1 MKMNLKTKIVI
12 MLIILITLPM
22 FVMGLRST
30 KLAEE
35 KMLEQYLASMQ
46 EINKATTTSLE
57 NVLEGNAKSLQLHAG
72 NFNLRNILVD
82 PTTEPYLVDAIAA
95 YRDVNPNVL
104 NSFVGTR
111 EKKMY
116 ISPYI
121 ELPADYDPTTR
132 GWYQAAD
139 VTDEVIWTDPYV
151 DAGTGETVIT
161 AAIKIPESTDGT
173 SPGITGIDLQLSY
186 FSELISQVK
195 IGETG
200 EAYIIAKDGM
210 IFAHPNPEMI
220 GKNIKDIGF
229 TDETLN
235 TYFETGS
242 GTLDY
247 TDEATK
253 DERFIVYQK
262 FTTADWI
269 LVNSVSYNEITA
281 VTNQM
286 TMNIITIGIISLIIA
301 ILIGVFAAGFV
312 TKAVK
317 EIEQKMKLVADG
329 DFTVTMDV
337 KSNDEIGSLGK
348 SFNIM
353 IAEVKDL
360 MTATIGVSEE
370 VLKASENLAAF
381 AEQTSAASTDVA
393 NTVDE
398 IARGASDQAEE
409 TETGVQI
416 ANSLSEKFENLAEN
430 SKEMNLNAQSTLEVN
445 EEGIKTLEELKQA
458 SKVSLESNDRVEKAI
473 VDLDKSATSI
483 NAILETI
490 TSIASQTNLLA
501 LNASIEAARAG
512 EAGRGFAVVADE
524 IRKLAEGSDN
534 AAQEIKIILDKI
546 QNESKHTV
554 NIMQEVKGIYVEQE
568 MSVEKVN
575 SAFGE
580 ISASIGKVAQ
590 RIEEMTSQV
599 EGLMTEKEKIVSTM
613 ENISAVSEET
623 AAASE
628 EVTASMQQQSD
639 AVEQV
644 AQSASGLSS
653 LAAELMEKLSHF
665 KIQ

>member
-1 MKMNLKTKIVI
+1 MK
-12 MLIILITLPM
+12 
-22 FVMGLRST
+22 
-30 KLAEE
+30 
-35 KMLEQYLASMQ
+35 
-46 EINKATTTSLE
+46 
-57 NVLEGNAKSLQLHAG
+57 
-72 NFNLRNILVD
+72 RNIV
-82 PTTEPYLVDAIAA
+82 
-95 YRDVNPNVL
+95 
-104 NSFVGTR
+104 
-111 EKKMY
+111 
-116 ISPYI
+116 
-121 ELPADYDPTTR
+121 
-132 GWYQAAD
+132 
-139 VTDEVIWTDPYV
+139 
-151 DAGTGETVIT
+151 
-161 AAIKIPESTDGT
+161 
-173 SPGITGIDLQLSY
+173 
-186 FSELISQVK
+186 
-195 IGETG
+195 
-200 EAYIIAKDGM
+200 
-210 IFAHPNPEMI
+210 
-220 GKNIKDIGF
+220 
-229 TDETLN
+229 
-235 TYFETGS
+235 
-242 GTLDY
+242 
-247 TDEATK
+247 
-253 DERFIVYQK
+253 
-262 FTTADWI
+262 
-269 LVNSVSYNEITA
+269 
-281 VTNQM
+281 
-286 TMNIITIGIISLIIA
+286 TIGLISLIVA
-301 ILIGVFAAGFV
+301 ILIGVFVAGFV
-312 TKAVK
+312 TKAIK
-317 EIEQKMKLVADG
+317 SIEQKMKLVAAG

-337 KSNDEIGSLGK
+337 KSNDEIGSLSK

-360 MTATIGVSEE
+360 MTATVGVSQE

-445 EEGIKTLEELKQA
+445 EDGIKTLEELKQA

-653 LAAELMEKLSHF
+653 LAAELMSKLSKF
-665 KIQ
+665 KI

>member
-1 MKMNLKTKIVI
+1 
-12 MLIILITLPM
+12 
-22 FVMGLRST
+22 
-30 KLAEE
+30 
-35 KMLEQYLASMQ
+35 
-46 EINKATTTSLE
+46 
-57 NVLEGNAKSLQLHAG
+57 
-72 NFNLRNILVD
+72 
-82 PTTEPYLVDAIAA
+82 
-95 YRDVNPNVL
+95 
-104 NSFVGTR
+104 
-111 EKKMY
+111 
-116 ISPYI
+116 
-121 ELPADYDPTTR
+121 
-132 GWYQAAD
+132 
-139 VTDEVIWTDPYV
+139 
-151 DAGTGETVIT
+151 
-161 AAIKIPESTDGT
+161 
-173 SPGITGIDLQLSY
+173 
-186 FSELISQVK
+186 
-195 IGETG
+195 
-200 EAYIIAKDGM
+200 
-210 IFAHPNPEMI
+210 
-220 GKNIKDIGF
+220 
-229 TDETLN
+229 
-235 TYFETGS
+235 
-242 GTLDY
+242 
-247 TDEATK
+247 
-253 DERFIVYQK
+253 
-262 FTTADWI
+262 
-269 LVNSVSYNEITA
+269 
-281 VTNQM
+281 
-286 TMNIITIGIISLIIA
+286 
-301 ILIGVFAAGFV
+301 
-312 TKAVK
+312 
-317 EIEQKMKLVADG
+317 MKLVADG

-613 ENISAVSEET
+613 ENIDRKST
-623 AAASE
+623 R
-628 EVTASMQQQSD
+628 
-639 AVEQV
+639 
-644 AQSASGLSS
+644 LNSS
-653 LAAELMEKLSHF
+653 HT
-665 KIQ
+665 

>member
-1 MKMNLKTKIVI
+1 
-12 MLIILITLPM
+12 
-22 FVMGLRST
+22 
-30 KLAEE
+30 
-35 KMLEQYLASMQ
+35 
-46 EINKATTTSLE
+46 
-57 NVLEGNAKSLQLHAG
+57 
-72 NFNLRNILVD
+72 
-82 PTTEPYLVDAIAA
+82 
-95 YRDVNPNVL
+95 
-104 NSFVGTR
+104 
-111 EKKMY
+111 
-116 ISPYI
+116 
-121 ELPADYDPTTR
+121 
-132 GWYQAAD
+132 
-139 VTDEVIWTDPYV
+139 
-151 DAGTGETVIT
+151 
-161 AAIKIPESTDGT
+161 
-173 SPGITGIDLQLSY
+173 
-186 FSELISQVK
+186 
-195 IGETG
+195 
-200 EAYIIAKDGM
+200 M

-247 TDEATK
+247 IDETTK

-269 LVNSVSYNEITA
+269 LVNTVSYKEITA
-281 VTNQM
+281 VTDQM
-286 TMNIITIGIISLIIA
+286 TLNIITIGVISLIVA
-301 ILIGVFAAGFV
+301 ILIGIFATGFV

-317 EIEQKMKLVADG
+317 NIEQKMKLVAAG

-337 KSNDEIGSLGK
+337 KSNDEIGSLSK

-360 MTATIGVSEE
+360 MTATVGVSQE

-653 LAAELMEKLSHF
+653 LAAELMEKLSKF
-665 KIQ
+665 KI